1 MLCHTRS
8 LRDSR
13 REKRQ
18 HTVGSSTALNTADG
32 SGAPTETNEGASAED
47 SAPDRSGDHDAAVDD
62 RRVPD
67 IDDSVVFDDPTVED
81 DSAARGGNH
90 SRREWLPAELRIENE
105 ALRAENEALRQR
117 LAAGGGSPPSVPV
130 SMPEPRRVDDMMSD
144 GERKV
149 TSPMQGAVEVFF
161 PESEAPDRDREPTPV
176 NCFNASQSMYI
187 GDAWSAEI
195 VQAYRERVAAQGG
208 FDAGPLTETADKQK
222 IFWRNV
228 WFFTRMVVLF
238 SFLLWSIAWHI
249 ESAALHGG
257 EWHYPLFALLYVF
270 ATVWAYAGKF
280 ILMIVRAII
289 MKSRVFCQQGIATYS
304 RTDAWRSRTAN
315 VNAKKPSPWRR
326 PGCEQRTIGRE
337 RLRFNRE
344 DFELRPDLLDD
355 LLFGWTAA

>member
-18 HTVGSSTALNTADG
+18 HTVGSSTALNAADG

-47 SAPDRSGDHDAAVDD
+47 SAPDD

-67 IDDSVVFDDPTVED
+67 IDDSMLEPVDSMVFDDPTVGD
-81 DSAARGGNH
+81 DSAAGRGGNR

-117 LAAGGGSPPSVPV
+117 LAGGGGSSPSVPV

-161 PESEAPDRDREPTPV
+161 PESEAPDGDREPTPV

-208 FDAGPLTETADKQK
+208 FDAGPLTETADKRK

-270 ATVWAYAGKF
+270 ATVWAYAGYRN
-280 ILMIVRAII
+280 LLAYGRMAL
-289 MKSRVFCQQGIATYS
+289 A
-304 RTDAWRSRTAN
+304 D
-315 VNAKKPSPWRR
+315 
-326 PGCEQRTIGRE
+326 RE
-337 RLRFNRE
+337 RKRKKAVAL
-344 DFELRPDLLDD
+344 
-355 LLFGWTAA
+355 AAARV

>member
-1 MLCHTRS
+1 
-8 LRDSR
+8 
-13 REKRQ
+13 
-18 HTVGSSTALNTADG
+18 
-32 SGAPTETNEGASAED
+32 
-47 SAPDRSGDHDAAVDD
+47 
-62 RRVPD
+62 
-67 IDDSVVFDDPTVED
+67 
-81 DSAARGGNH
+81 
-90 SRREWLPAELRIENE
+90 
-105 ALRAENEALRQR
+105 
-117 LAAGGGSPPSVPV
+117 
-130 SMPEPRRVDDMMSD
+130 MMSD

-270 ATVWAYAGKF
+270 ATVWAYGGYRNLLAYGRMA
-280 ILMIVRAII
+280 LA
-289 MKSRVFCQQGIATYS
+289 
-304 RTDAWRSRTAN
+304 D
-315 VNAKKPSPWRR
+315 
-326 PGCEQRTIGRE
+326 RE
-337 RLRFNRE
+337 RKRKKAVAL
-344 DFELRPDLLDD
+344 
-355 LLFGWTAA
+355 AAARV